1 MHKKASN
8 LFSEWALAL
17 RRSIGEP
24 PPSSPAEVAAA
35 AAAAAAAC
43 ERTSPAPATT
53 TPPPTPTRAATAAL
67 PAAATSLPPPPSSPA
82 PALKKAASAAS
93 KSTGEQTKRQAETA
107 EISRQMEADSFAAG
121 AGTKGLLA
129 AAAVAA
135 TAAAKKMSEG
145 PKSPKY
151 EPPDIHPELTLAQI
165 QQQLSEQLSG
175 QCPIAKH
182 RKKHN
187 SNNVNIHEDIDGGI

>member
-24 PPSSPAEVAAA
+24 PPSSPTEVVAT
-35 AAAAAAAC
+35 AAAAC
-43 ERTSPAPATT
+43 EPTSPLPATT
-53 TPPPTPTRAATAAL
+53 TPPSPTPTRAPTAA
-67 PAAATSLPPPPSSPA
+67 PATSPPPPSSPA

-121 AGTKGLLA
+121 AGTKGLL

>member
-24 PPSSPAEVAAA
+24 PLSSPAEVVTP

-43 ERTSPAPATT
+43 EPTSPTPATT
-53 TPPPTPTRAATAAL
+53 TPPPPPPTRAPTAA
-67 PAAATSLPPPPSSPA
+67 PATSPPPSSPA

-145 PKSPKY
+145 PKSPKSPKY

>member
-1 MHKKASN
+1 
-8 LFSEWALAL
+8 
-17 RRSIGEP
+17 
-24 PPSSPAEVAAA
+24 V
-35 AAAAAAAC
+35 
-43 ERTSPAPATT
+43 APAT
-53 TPPPTPTRAATAAL
+53 
-67 PAAATSLPPPPSSPA
+67 SPPPSSPA

-129 AAAVAA
+129 AAA

>member
-35 AAAAAAAC
+35 AAAAAC
-43 ERTSPAPATT
+43 EPTSPTPATT
-53 TPPPTPTRAATAAL
+53 TPTPPPPTRTPTAA
-67 PAAATSLPPPPSSPA
+67 PATSPPPPSSPA

-129 AAAVAA
+129 AAVAA

-165 QQQLSEQLSG
+165 QQQLSEQLS

-182 RKKHN
+182 RKKYN

>member
-24 PPSSPAEVAAA
+24 PLSSPAEVVTP
-35 AAAAAAAC
+35 AAAAAC
-43 ERTSPAPATT
+43 EPTSPTPATT
-53 TPPPTPTRAATAAL
+53 TPPPPPPTRAPTVA
-67 PAAATSLPPPPSSPA
+67 PATSPPPSSPA

>member
-24 PPSSPAEVAAA
+24 PPSSPAEVVAAA
-35 AAAAAAAC
+35 AVAC
-43 ERTSPAPATT
+43 EPTSPTPATT
-53 TPPPTPTRAATAAL
+53 TPPTRAPTVA
-67 PAAATSLPPPPSSPA
+67 PATSPPPSSPA

-129 AAAVAA
+129 AAA

-145 PKSPKY
+145 PNSPKY

>member
-24 PPSSPAEVAAA
+24 PLSSPAEVVTP
-35 AAAAAAAC
+35 AAAAAC
-43 ERTSPAPATT
+43 EPTSPTPATT
-53 TPPPTPTRAATAAL
+53 TPPPPPPTRAPTAA
-67 PAAATSLPPPPSSPA
+67 PATSPPPPPSSPA

>member
-1 MHKKASN
+1 MLSWEAINGDAQFVVDH
-8 LFSEWALAL
+8 
-17 RRSIGEP
+17 
-24 PPSSPAEVAAA
+24 VAAA
-35 AAAAAAAC
+35 TPVAS
-43 ERTSPAPATT
+43 TAT
-53 TPPPTPTRAATAAL
+53 
-67 PAAATSLPPPPSSPA
+67 
-82 PALKKAASAAS
+82 
-93 KSTGEQTKRQAETA
+93 
-107 EISRQMEADSFAAG
+107 
-121 AGTKGLLA
+121 

-135 TAAAKKMSEG
+135 TAAASKKMSDQG
-145 PKSPKY
+145 PKSPKSPKY

>member
-1 MHKKASN
+1 
-8 LFSEWALAL
+8 
-17 RRSIGEP
+17 
-24 PPSSPAEVAAA
+24 
-35 AAAAAAAC
+35 
-43 ERTSPAPATT
+43 
-53 TPPPTPTRAATAAL
+53 
-67 PAAATSLPPPPSSPA
+67 
-82 PALKKAASAAS
+82 
-93 KSTGEQTKRQAETA
+93 
-107 EISRQMEADSFAAG
+107 MEADSFAAG
-121 AGTKGLLA
+121 AGTKGLL

-165 QQQLSEQLSG
+165 QQQLSEQLS